1 MRLSDFTRFL
11 FGGGIFIKQEAQ
23 GNRLADIKVDYEL
36 SRSLYTT
43 VPREGHE
50 DETYQLGNF
59 CTTAYID
66 TFGWYIGL
74 PVLKAENVQF
84 SDAYMNWQR
93 RNRSTLDQFIKQTL
107 IDARAYA
114 WFRNEKSGDSV
125 RQVLRLIPRECVDR
139 EQTTKNAEGQFEK
152 FVFVITERG
161 ANGNEIKTTWTLE
174 KGKESFKVDG
184 EVPAGIETSGEYK
197 TRLDFIP
204 VFEQFNKKQS
214 YMSDGIPEIAAAVP
228 FIRRYDATMRKLGKH
243 VDDGL
248 VPRMLFKIKE
258 MREFLKMS
266 FGATDQMID
275 SGGVRFSAEQLQ
287 NVFLSDPNDR
297 AEYLQKEDRSQ
308 SAQKLLETLFY
319 IICEVTM
326 PEYLYGS
333 AMSSTNASVS
343 EQSPVWAK
351 KVTGKQGEFDTFFYW
366 IADTYSR
373 LVNAASG
380 RLTLGEP
387 GVLEIVWPEIT
398 SKDDVALMNA
408 LSSLV
413 GALDV
418 LLKDGVIGVKTAFEA
433 VKEYISV
440 SGDFE
445 SEQDAVKAYQR
456 FKLELENIK
465 ERHAQGD
472 VDTGEAINKLL
483 GKGNA

>member
-1 MRLSDFTRFL
+1 MRLSDFARSF
-11 FGGGIFIKQEAQ
+11 FGGGIFIKQDTQ

-93 RNRSTLDQFIKQTL
+93 RNRSALDQFIKQTL

-114 WFRNEKSGDSV
+114 WLRNEKHGDTV
-125 RQVLRLIPRECVDR
+125 KQVIHLIPRECVDK
-139 EQTTKNAEGQFEK
+139 THTVKNTEGKYEK
-152 FVFVITERG
+152 FVFVLTERG
-161 ANGNEIKTTWTLE
+161 QNGSEVKTTWTLE

-184 EVPAGIETSGEYK
+184 EVPSGIETSGEYK

-228 FIRRYDATMRKLGKH
+228 FIRLYDATMRKLGRH

-248 VPRMLFKIKE
+248 VPRMVFKIKE
-258 MREFLKMS
+258 MREFLKLS

-287 NVFLSDPNDR
+287 NVFLSDPTDR

-333 AMSSTNASVS
+333 AMNSTNASVS

-351 KVTGKQGEFDTFFYW
+351 KVSGKQGEFESFFYW
-366 IADTYSR
+366 LADTYSK
-373 LVNAASG
+373 LLTTAAG
-380 RLTLGEP
+380 RLALGEP
-387 GVLEIVWPEIT
+387 GVVEIVWPEI
-398 SKDDVALMNA
+398 SVKDDVALMNA

-413 GALDV
+413 SALDV

-440 SGDFE
+440 SGDYDA
-445 SEQDAVKAYQR
+445 EQDAVKAYQR

-472 VDTGEAINKLL
+472 VDTGEAISKLL